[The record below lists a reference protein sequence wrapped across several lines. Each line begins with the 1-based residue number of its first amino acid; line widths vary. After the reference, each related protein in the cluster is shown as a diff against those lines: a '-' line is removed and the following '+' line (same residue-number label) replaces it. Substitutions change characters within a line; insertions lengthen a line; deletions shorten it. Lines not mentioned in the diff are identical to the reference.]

1 MILSEKKFNFNYVL
15 LTNIVFGFFPIS
27 FILGNLIININ
38 ILLFCCLG
46 IFHLKSKILS
56 LEFDLVL
63 KIIFLFFFAIFF
75 STILSLIQSFYFQ
88 EYTSQDL
95 SRLAKSVAFFR
106 FFLFL
111 TIAYELSKLGILNF
125 SFFFTLAVCAP
136 LLTSI
141 DIIFQYIFGFDLL
154 GIEKTEK
161 RYHSGFFGEELIAG
175 GFINRFSFFSILLFP
190 FIFKIKEKFSFL
202 ITILIISILGTG
214 ILLSGN
220 RMPLILF
227 FLGLV
232 LIFLIGRNLRKKV
245 ATGFVSLFIIFGLL
259 KSFDQQIN
267 LSFFNHF
274 FPKAKNIV
282 VKIFGDKE
290 IFKKRVSQPTLKNF
304 DSLDGTK
311 DKYRVPESVLD
322 IRNQNKD
329 TVNFI
334 KVPSWK
340 SGELLNDDFEFFWV
354 MQDGE
359 SGHEKIFL
367 TAIDVWNKNK
377 AFGNGIKSFREDC
390 KKFFIHKKNRLCSNH
405 PHNYYLEILTD
416 TGILGFFIIFVISLL
431 FIYFFF
437 KKIRFFNKNNKE
449 SLILLSVVVSIIL
462 EAFPLKSTGSIF
474 STGNMTYIILI
485 ISILLSYKKILSDK
499 NVLN

>member
-56 LEFDLVL
+56 LKFDLVL
-63 KIIFLFFFAIFF
+63 KIIFLFFLTIFF

-95 SRLAKSVAFFR
+95 SRLVKSVAFFR
-106 FFLFL
+106 FFLL
-111 TIAYELSKLGILNF
+111 LAIAYELSKLGILNF
-125 SFFFTLAVCAP
+125 KFFFTLAVCAP

-141 DIIFQYIFGFDLL
+141 DIIFQYIFGFDML
-154 GIEKTEK
+154 GIEKTEL
-161 RYHSGFFGEELIAG
+161 RYYSGFFGEELIAG
-175 GFINRFSFFSILLFP
+175 GFINRFSFFSILLFA
-190 FIFKIKEKFSFL
+190 FIFKTKEKFSFL
-202 ITILIISILGTG
+202 LTLLIITILGTG

-220 RMPLILF
+220 KMPLILF

-232 LIFLIGRNLRKKV
+232 LIILINRNLRKEIISSFI
-245 ATGFVSLFIIFGLL
+245 ALFIIFGTISSL
-259 KSFDQQIN
+259 DEQIN
-267 LSFFNHF
+267 VRFFTHF
-274 FPKAKNIV
+274 LPKAKNIV
-282 VKIFGDKE
+282 VKIFSDKE
-290 IFKKRVSQPTLKNF
+290 IFKSKSSESTLKNY
-304 DSLDGTK
+304 DVLDGTK
-311 DKYRVPESVLD
+311 DKYRVPETVLD

-334 KVPSWK
+334 RVPTWK
-340 SGELLNDDFEFFWV
+340 SGQPVSDDFEFFWV

-367 TAIDVWNKNK
+367 TAIDVWEKNK
-377 AFGNGIKSFREDC
+377 VFGNGIKSFREDC

-416 TGILGFFIIFVISLL
+416 TGIFGFLIIFGIGLL
-431 FIYFFF
+431 FVYFFF
-437 KKIRFFNKNNKE
+437 KKIRFFNKNNQE
-449 SLILLSVVVSIIL
+449 SLILLSVIVSLIL

-485 ISILLSYKKILSDK
+485 ISILLSYKKILSEK